1 MARALF
7 IRTLR
12 THGAQKAR
20 VTCATRGA
28 QRVDEYMYAQAG
40 SGCERRALA
49 WSGWIGGGAR
59 GCDCEYHGG
68 LHDDVEGLD
77 APRDGP
83 GPPYTLD
90 AFDRGTWVRPMERS
104 SFLVLRSGLKDGARG
119 DCR

>member
-49 WSGWIGGGAR
+49 WSAWTGGGDECVTVSITA
-59 GCDCEYHGG
+59 
-68 LHDDVEGLD
+68 
-77 APRDGP
+77 
-83 GPPYTLD
+83 
-90 AFDRGTWVRPMERS
+90 
-104 SFLVLRSGLKDGARG
+104 SFLVMWRG
-119 DCR
+119 STLHAMVQVPPTP